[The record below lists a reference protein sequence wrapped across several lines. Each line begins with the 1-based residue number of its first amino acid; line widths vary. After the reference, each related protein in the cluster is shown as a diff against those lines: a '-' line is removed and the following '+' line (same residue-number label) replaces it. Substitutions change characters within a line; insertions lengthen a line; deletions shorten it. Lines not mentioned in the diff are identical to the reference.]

1 MTDHVLYLVGLGI
14 QTYHPLWRA
23 TMRLLLAV
31 MMTNLI
37 LAGCASSGPGV
48 ACSPC
53 EQATAAADASGTSSQ
68 AAAAAARG
76 GQEASNNPQQG
87 DNVPLKPLTVVS
99 SGAGAA
105 TVNPTQTDTRS
116 QAGAPSVNQGLVLP
130 ASADARTGGG
140 VSPVVASLQSYIDD
154 LRASLKMAMLDPTAP
169 PDKVNRIMEAINA
182 AVGQMAQAQ
191 ASAQASTHNTFNLQG
206 AVVTQTVANGSNS
219 GDGQTAIDPA
229 NAKALADG
237 LLETVKA
244 AGAARAP
251 LAPISAP
258 AAPDA
263 PSAPPAGAPQPE
275 PVR

>member
-1 MTDHVLYLVGLGI
+1 MRWNLSLLVLAFV
-14 QTYHPLWRA
+14 A
-23 TMRLLLAV
+23 
-31 MMTNLI
+31 MTNLC
-37 LAGCASSGPGV
+37 GCASSGPGV

-53 EQATAAADASGTSSQ
+53 EQTGAVAQANEPGAQ

-87 DNVPLKPLTVVS
+87 DHVPLKPLTVVS
-99 SGAGAA
+99 SGSGAA

-140 VSPVVASLQSYIDD
+140 VSPVVASLQAYIDD

-169 PDKVNRIMEAINA
+169 PDKANRIMDAINA

-206 AVVTQTVANGSNS
+206 AVVTQTVANGSAS
-219 GDGQTAIDPA
+219 GDGQQAIDPA
-229 NAKALADG
+229 NAKALAEG
-237 LLETVKA
+237 LPETVKA

-251 LAPISAP
+251 LAPSPVP
-258 AAPDA
+258 AVPET
-263 PSAPPAGAPQPE
+263 PSAPPAGAPQSE